1 MIISRITLPN
11 IQITQQYITKK
22 GNDGKTL
29 VDWTVRAVSSPMVSV
44 LRSGSVPVFS
54 GELLRSMS
62 TRAVTFKNVAR
73 MWISF
78 SSPYA
83 NIVEQGWN
91 FSYGPKRAKM
101 LRWWEFPNQRG
112 APIFRKRSGSYEGAH
127 YALGATVFG
136 QLIAPE
142 MCYDAVERWLNMR

>member
-1 MIISRITLPN
+1 MIHTKITLPN
-11 IQITQQYITKK
+11 IQKTITYIDRK
-22 GNDGKTL
+22 GGDGQTL
-29 VDWTVRAVSSPMVSV
+29 VTWTTKAVSAPMVSV

-54 GELLRSMS
+54 GDLLRSMT
-62 TRAVTFKNVAR
+62 TREVLFKNVGR
-73 MWISF
+73 IWINF
-78 SSPYA
+78 SAPYA

-91 FSYGPKRAKM
+91 HSYGPRQAKM

-112 APIFRKRSGSYEGAH
+112 APIFRHRSGSYEGAH

-142 MCYDAVERWLNMR
+142 MCYDAVQRWLSMG